1 MTGLRERVFFSTWRE
16 GCQPEEPVY
25 DQDHVPARR
34 NFGIN
39 TGVIPSPNRFTQPI
53 SRRSIMAASPQND
66 DRPIPRWQYFMDS
79 TFLLLFLGV
88 AVPFIFYTVWGI
100 MELVNVPL
108 WPEK

>member
-1 MTGLRERVFFSTWRE
+1 
-16 GCQPEEPVY
+16 
-25 DQDHVPARR
+25 
-34 NFGIN
+34 
-39 TGVIPSPNRFTQPI
+39 
-53 SRRSIMAASPQND
+53 MAASPQND